1 VKLGLRNASL
11 AVSLA
16 LAFTSSSARNARA
29 ESAGPAA
36 SRPLVI
42 FADRDDDDDD
52 GIPDGHEARLS
63 KASSVDVE
71 ALPVA
76 PKRVAAL
83 EKGCLRWVVGE
94 QPWLGGGKAPRNL
107 GLQGT
112 CPGRFAI
119 EVGDEARSIDVLE
132 VFAVDGRGVRVDLA
146 TSHAAIS
153 RRLPTELYSD
163 APEPEEDPDALRWV
177 VVGPD
182 GALPDK
188 VSVQSLRPDGRL
200 LDALEVVEFAPAP
213 CPDGTAPE
221 LSCRRTPLIRATG
234 DRIDRTHPESSARS
248 LRAEVGGRLV
258 VSVAGRKAAGIRVG
272 GPRATSVGQI
282 GRLRGRVSFHIMR
295 LAPGGMPAIG
305 GDDGGALG
313 MARDELD
320 TASGLWG
327 QCGIHFGNPSE
338 QPMAVHDPP
347 PPHLLA
353 IGCDLG
359 LPASGGEIRFA
370 VEGRR
375 VRVETAARQSPI
387 EVAERVARSLN
398 GLGFVATPSV
408 NARVAPAA
416 FPTVDVLV
424 RKRDGSLASLKP
436 DGSAPLSSDATLGAC
451 IGQVNLADGLT
462 HFSDSD
468 AASGT
473 LEERTLIKAYQ
484 DADPTTIDIFIVPA
498 FGGAGRIGESFV
510 DSERASIQN
519 VVILDRAGI
528 RAGARS
534 FALAH
539 ELGHI
544 LLDMPGHPDD
554 FGVDRPSALMDA
566 DAADSSIFGPRRL
579 SVAECERAFL
589 QSGPSAPL
597 PLLADWPLFSR
608 SPAPSR
614 PEPKPAAVR
623 RRAVR

>member
-1 VKLGLRNASL
+1 VKAGQSL
-11 AVSLA
+11 VSLA
-16 LAFTSSSARNARA
+16 FALGLSGSWSLEARA
-29 ESAGPAA
+29 EGAPK
-36 SRPLVI
+36 PLVV

-52 GIPDGHEARLS
+52 GIPDGREERLS
-63 KASSVDVE
+63 GASLTDV
-71 ALPVA
+71 LPVAFA
-76 PKRVAAL
+76 PKRVGAL
-83 EKGCLRWVVGE
+83 DGGCLRWVNGE
-94 QPWLGGGKAPRNL
+94 RPWLGGGVAPRKL
-107 GLQGT
+107 GLQGL
-112 CPGRFAI
+112 CAGRATI
-119 EVGDEARSIDVLE
+119 EVGGEERPVDVLE
-132 VFAVDGRGVRVDLA
+132 VLAVDGRGARVDLS

-153 RRLPTELYSD
+153 RVLPTELYPGTTERD
-163 APEPEEDPDALRWV
+163 QDPDALRWIV
-177 VVGPD
+177 MGPE
-182 GALPDK
+182 GSLPDRL
-188 VSVQSLRPDGRL
+188 SLRSLRPDGRL
-200 LDALEVVEFAPAP
+200 LDSLDVVMLESDP
-213 CPDGTAPE
+213 CPDGTRPE

-234 DRIDRTHPESSARS
+234 DRIDRNHPESSARS

-258 VSVAGRKAAGIRVG
+258 VFVGDRKAAGIRVG
-272 GPRATSVGQI
+272 GPRVTSLGQI
-282 GRLRGRVSFHIMR
+282 GRLRGKVNFHIMR

-347 PPHLLA
+347 PPFLLA
-353 IGCDLG
+353 VGCDLG
-359 LPASGGEIRFA
+359 LPASGGEIRFS

-375 VRVETAARQSPI
+375 VRVPTTARQLPV
-387 EVAERVARSLN
+387 EVAERVAKALTT
-398 GLGFVATPSV
+398 LGFSATPSV
-408 NARVAPAA
+408 NARVGPAA

-424 RKRDGSLASLKP
+424 RRRDGSLATLKP
-436 DGSAPLSSDATLGAC
+436 DGNAPLSSDPTLGVC

-462 HFSDSD
+462 HFSDAD

-484 DADPTTIDIFIVPA
+484 DSDPTTIDIFIVPA
-498 FGGAGRIGESFV
+498 FGGSGRIGESFV
-510 DSERASIQN
+510 DAERGSIQN

-579 SVAECERAFL
+579 SVAECERALL
-589 QSGPSAPL
+589 QSGPSSPL
-597 PLLADWPLFSR
+597 PLLSDWPLFTRPPASSSR
-608 SPAPSR
+608 PASTARAPSQ
-614 PEPKPAAVR
+614 
-623 RRAVR
+623 RAVR

>member
-1 VKLGLRNASL
+1 VKRRFTSL
-11 AVSLA
+11 VALA
-16 LAFTSSSARNARA
+16 LALAGTATPGARA
-29 ESAGPAA
+29 QSAVPAA
-36 SRPLVI
+36 PQPLVV

-52 GIPDGHEARLS
+52 GIADGQEERLS
-63 KASSVDVE
+63 KPSLADVLP
-71 ALPVA
+71 LPVA
-76 PKRVAAL
+76 PKRVGAL
-83 EKGCLRWVVGE
+83 EKGCLRWLVDDR
-94 QPWLGGGKAPRNL
+94 PWLGGGNAPRKL
-107 GLQGT
+107 GLQGL
-112 CPGRFAI
+112 CAGRWSI
-119 EVGDEARSIDVLE
+119 EVNGEAQPVEVLE
-132 VFAVDGRGVRVDLA
+132 LLAVDGRGARVDLA

-153 RRLPTELYSD
+153 RRLPTELYSE
-163 APEPEEDPDALRWV
+163 APDREEDPDALRWI
-177 VVGPD
+177 VVGPE
-182 GALPDK
+182 GSLPDK
-188 VSVQSLRPDGRL
+188 VSVRSMRPDGRR
-200 LDALEVVEFAPAP
+200 LDALEVIELAPDP

-234 DRIDRTHPESSARS
+234 DRTDRTHPESSARS
-248 LRAEVGGRLV
+248 LRAEVGGRLI
-258 VSVAGRKAAGIRVG
+258 VSIGGRKAAGIRVG

-282 GRLRGRVSFHIMR
+282 DRLRGKVSFHIMR

-375 VRVETAARQSPI
+375 VRVGTSARQSPI
-387 EVAERVARSLN
+387 EVAERVAKALA
-398 GLGFVATPSV
+398 GLGFSATPSV

-424 RKRDGSLASLKP
+424 RKRDGSLATLKP
-436 DGSAPLSSDATLGAC
+436 DGSAPLSNDATLGAC

-468 AASGT
+468 AVSGT
-473 LEERTLIKAYQ
+473 LEERTLIKAFQ
-484 DADPTTIDIFIVPA
+484 DADPTTVDIFIVPA

-510 DSERASIQN
+510 DGERASIQN

-554 FGVDRPSALMDA
+554 FGVDLPSALMDA

-579 SVAECERAFL
+579 SVAECERAVL
-589 QSGPSAPL
+589 QSGPSSPL
-597 PLLADWPLFSR
+597 PLLADWPLFNR
-608 SPAPSR
+608 APTARQPAP
-614 PEPKPAAVR
+614 KAKAVSQR
-623 RRAVR
+623 TVP